1 MIHMGDVI
9 NGVLLLSRIRSGLSS
24 CSGVI
29 GDDAMMQRTDQA
41 EIQAEMGKSS
51 SFLTQS
57 PGRAV
62 AASRSAAKFGMAPRV
77 KAGVG

>member
-41 EIQAEMGKSS
+41 EMGKSA